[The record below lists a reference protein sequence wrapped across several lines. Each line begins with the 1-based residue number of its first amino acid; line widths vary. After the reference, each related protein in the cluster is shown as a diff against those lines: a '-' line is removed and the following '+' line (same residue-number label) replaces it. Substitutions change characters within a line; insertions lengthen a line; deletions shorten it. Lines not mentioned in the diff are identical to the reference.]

1 MGMRAGNVT
10 RFLPRLLIFLLF
22 CLTRA
27 VLMAEGF
34 FLSDGKD
41 MPPRSRVPSEILT
54 PQAMEA
60 IFADGCGHQRFNLVA
75 HRQPGKIILW
85 DEGPASVAKS
95 VSVGVNIKNWRF
107 TCPPSP
113 VSSYGARPLTHITRR
128 FSRFTRHHTGQT
140 VSVNYRY
147 TPDRLKKRERR
158 A

>member
-10 RFLPRLLIFLLF
+10 RFLPRPLIFLLF

-27 VLMAEGF
+27 VLMA
-34 FLSDGKD
+34 
-41 MPPRSRVPSEILT
+41 
-54 PQAMEA
+54 EA

-107 TCPPSP
+107 TRPPSP